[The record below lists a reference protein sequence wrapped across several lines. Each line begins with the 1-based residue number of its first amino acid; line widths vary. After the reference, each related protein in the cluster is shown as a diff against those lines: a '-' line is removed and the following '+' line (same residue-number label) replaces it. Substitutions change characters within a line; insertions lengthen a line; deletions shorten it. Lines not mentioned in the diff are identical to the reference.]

1 MHGTHQGSSTRP
13 WYRGENFHP
22 SIADDSKAIDSDKEE
37 NNDENPPKIPY
48 DGKNMNS
55 SSDYEGNNDEDA
67 PATPYDGENMNL
79 F

>member
-1 MHGTHQGSSTRP
+1 MIMRARLHIVTKR
-13 WYRGENFHP
+13 
-22 SIADDSKAIDSDKEE
+22 K
-37 NNDENPPKIPY
+37 NNDENAPETPY
-48 DGKNMNS
+48 DGENMDS